1 MEEKLMT
8 IRCDYCRGKFGL
20 IVHRYWRMRFCSAAC
35 AQAYEQRLHDE
46 TRAKIRHLADT
57 AAAKPAAKL
66 PALGSRFIADTI
78 RHFGG

>member
-1 MEEKLMT
+1 MT

-20 IVHRYWRMRFCSAAC
+20 IVHRYWRMRFCSAVC

-46 TRAKIRHLADT
+46 TKAKIRDLADT
-57 AAAKPAAKL
+57 PVAKPVAG
-66 PALGSRFIADTI
+66 PPGFRSRFIADTI

>member
-1 MEEKLMT
+1 MDAKLMT

-20 IVHRYWRMRFCSAAC
+20 IVHRYWRMRFCSAVC

-46 TRAKIRHLADT
+46 TKAKIRDLADT
-57 AAAKPAAKL
+57 VAVKP
-66 PALGSRFIADTI
+66 PGLGSRLIADTV